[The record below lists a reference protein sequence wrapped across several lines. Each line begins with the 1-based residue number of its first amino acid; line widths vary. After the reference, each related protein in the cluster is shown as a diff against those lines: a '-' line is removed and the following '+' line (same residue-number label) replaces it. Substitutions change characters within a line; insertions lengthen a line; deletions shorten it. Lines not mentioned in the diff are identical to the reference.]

1 MRWIS
6 FLILACIIHSFLKA
20 TSPEYR
26 AKIHRFDRKILLI
39 NLVLVTYLVISLI
52 LMLIRS

>member
-6 FLILACIIHSFLKA
+6 FFILAYLIHTFLKA

-26 AKIHRFDRKILLI
+26 KKLRRFDRKILLI
-39 NLVLVTYLVISLI
+39 NVVLITYLVVNLI
-52 LMLIRS
+52 LLLIR